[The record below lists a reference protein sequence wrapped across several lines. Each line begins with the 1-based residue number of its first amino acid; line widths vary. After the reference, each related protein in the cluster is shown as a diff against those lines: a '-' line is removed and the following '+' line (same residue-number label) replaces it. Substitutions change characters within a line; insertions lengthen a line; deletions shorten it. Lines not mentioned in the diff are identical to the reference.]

1 MDLYLVAKL
10 RRYFVFSPDPNFVAF
25 SYVCFILFCSLQV
38 NIRNES
44 IISQS
49 FNFLELRYKGE
60 IWKRVKLGNNIQS
73 RISLTLMFAV
83 LLCVPVERQGFVYL
97 AWPSVKMVRAESVR
111 CEVSHVCPNSDYFSW
126 FYVTYGANMC
136 SEFGWMSVSST
147 TTPPSFNIIH

>member
-73 RISLTLMFAV
+73 RISLTLVFVV
-83 LLCVPVERQGFVYL
+83 LLCVPVECQGFFYL

-111 CEVSHVCPNSDYFSW
+111 YEGMKTCTRHTICTRLSGIHLQSPCPTLSARCR
-126 FYVTYGANMC
+126 G
-136 SEFGWMSVSST
+136 
-147 TTPPSFNIIH
+147 I

>member
-97 AWPSVKMVRAESVR
+97 AWPSVKMVREGESGIGAMWSVTR
-111 CEVSHVCPNSDYFSW
+111 LSKFRL
-126 FYVTYGANMC
+126 FYVTYGADMC
-136 SEFGWMSVSST
+136 SEFGRMSVSST
-147 TTPPSFNIIH
+147 TIPPSFNIIH